1 MFKRSFYL
9 FLGILLSISSGSVFI
24 YPTYS
29 YYIKNKF
36 KYSLRQINLY
46 ATFINIGVW
55 IAFCMG
61 LIYDSFGPRISN
73 IITFLLLFG
82 GFFLLLLLI
91 KASSSSLFLFLFVAF
106 IIGQGS
112 SLAYINALST
122 NIKNFSKKNSSNL
135 IGLIISNSAIA
146 PSIFGSIKSSFNF
159 NDITNFILFVLSY
172 IFIIIIINIICF
184 NRIKQKNYDQ
194 FRDKLFYEFKQKFIV
209 YIFSYANFIA
219 IVLFIILL
227 FINHIFGWN
236 LPSFF
241 MFIVLHITFIVF
253 ILMENQKKF
262 DDWLLTKF
270 NLTHQRTNININNRF
285 ENIERNVDI
294 IKKENSEN
302 YDINKSEIKKINIK
316 EKGDINED
324 DENNDNDKKIY
335 SESACISK
343 IKDKFE
349 LNKKDEDDDNKKEN
363 TLNINIGHDIIR
375 KSLEF
380 NENINNIAEYNKN
393 INGRISIESNKEE
406 NKEENKENINKDEN
420 SLENNKENN
429 KESNKENNKEN
440 NNENNN
446 EINEE
451 KGNNINNNKDIKNEN
466 SNLEKSIENI
476 NNHQIKELD
485 NNNKSIDNG
494 EKINKSVNENN
505 NNLKEEKLDENN
517 IVNYPKFSI
526 NSSNN
531 NNNEDINNQNNYP
544 KFSVSS
550 NKTESE
556 ENPYKE
562 KEEEKPKFS
571 IINKEENK
579 KEENNN
585 INNNRESNISE
596 QNKYP
601 IYDENIINNNNKEI
615 KKETNKIFNKNEK
628 DNNKNLT
635 SKPINTSYNNNVTT
649 EIKFI
654 TENNNNIININNS
667 FLPLNNTLNLFEPEE
682 KEDDNVEKIS
692 RCVFLLTLFRRRQI
706 IILFFVL
713 VLTMG
718 SMISN
723 VNNIKYIVV
732 SIDPSK
738 DISSISLDKYP
749 LFYFAFNSLTR
760 IVIGSISTSLMGTD
774 ETFYILISI
783 TIIGFISQ
791 VFGFFMTKFFVYL
804 SISLAGMTHGG
815 IMTFVPLYCRYYFSL
830 KNLGTVLGFLTTGN
844 AIGSIIIATFI
855 FPSFYHKYSTY
866 NKNGEE
872 ICTIKK
878 CFQYSYGIN
887 CLFIICAILLS
898 YSLYKE
904 DKIKKMK
911 ERKEK
916 ENIYRNNV
924 LCSFG

>member
-9 FLGILLSISSGSVFI
+9 FLGILLSICSGSVFI

-91 KASSSSLFLFLFVAF
+91 KASSSSLFLFLFIAF

-112 SLAYINALST
+112 SLAYTNALST

-146 PSIFGSIKSSFNF
+146 PSIFGSIKASINF
-159 NDITNFILFVLSY
+159 KDITNFISFVLSY

-241 MFIVLHITFIVF
+241 MFILLHITFIVF

-406 NKEENKENINKDEN
+406 NKDENKEENEENINKDEN
-420 SLENNKENN
+420 SLENNKE
-429 KESNKENNKEN
+429 SNKEN

-531 NNNEDINNQNNYP
+531 NNNEEINNQNNYP
-544 KFSVSS
+544 KFSISS

-579 KEENNN
+579 KKENNN

-649 EIKFI
+649 EINFI

-749 LFYFAFNSLTR
+749 LLYFAFNSLTR

-924 LCSFG
+924 LCSFR

>member
-9 FLGILLSISSGSVFI
+9 FLGILLSICSGSVFI

-91 KASSSSLFLFLFVAF
+91 KASSSSLFLFLFIAF

-112 SLAYINALST
+112 SLAYTNALST

-146 PSIFGSIKSSFNF
+146 PSIFGSIKSSINF
-159 NDITNFILFVLSY
+159 KDITNFISFVLSY

-241 MFIVLHITFIVF
+241 MFILLHITFIVF

-302 YDINKSEIKKINIK
+302 YEINKSEIKKINIK

-393 INGRISIESNKEE
+393 INGRISIERNKEE
-406 NKEENKENINKDEN
+406 KKKENKEGNKENINKDEN
-420 SLENNKENN
+420 SLEN
-429 KESNKENNKEN
+429 NKENNKEN

-494 EKINKSVNENN
+494 EKINQSINENN

-544 KFSVSS
+544 KFSISS

-562 KEEEKPKFS
+562 KEEEKLKFS

-579 KEENNN
+579 KKENNN

-635 SKPINTSYNNNVTT
+635 SKQINTSYNNNVTT
-649 EIKFI
+649 EINFI
-654 TENNNNIININNS
+654 TENNNNLININNS
-667 FLPLNNTLNLFEPEE
+667 FLPLNNTLNIFESEE
-682 KEDDNVEKIS
+682 KEDDNMEKIS

-749 LFYFAFNSLTR
+749 LLYFAFNSLTR

>member
-61 LIYDSFGPRISN
+61 LIYDSYGPRISN

-112 SLAYINALST
+112 SLAYTNALST

-146 PSIFGSIKSSFNF
+146 PSIFGSIKASINF
-159 NDITNFILFVLSY
+159 KDITNFISFVLSY

-302 YDINKSEIKKINIK
+302 YEINKSEIKKINIK

-324 DENNDNDKKIY
+324 DENNDKKIY

-406 NKEENKENINKDEN
+406 NKDENKEENEENINKDEN
-420 SLENNKENN
+420 SLVN
-429 KESNKENNKEN
+429 NKENNKEN

-476 NNHQIKELD
+476 NNHKIKELD

-494 EKINKSVNENN
+494 EKINKSINDNN
-505 NNLKEEKLDENN
+505 NNLKEEKLDDNN

-531 NNNEDINNQNNYP
+531 NNNEEINNQNNYP
-544 KFSVSS
+544 KFSISS
-550 NKTESE
+550 NNTESE

-562 KEEEKPKFS
+562 KEEEKLKFS

-579 KEENNN
+579 KKENNN

-615 KKETNKIFNKNEK
+615 KKETNKIFNKTEK

-649 EIKFI
+649 EINFI

-667 FLPLNNTLNLFEPEE
+667 FLPLNNTLNIFESEE
-682 KEDDNVEKIS
+682 KEDDNMENIS

-749 LFYFAFNSLTR
+749 LLYFAFNSLTR

-904 DKIKKMK
+904 DKIKKIK